1 MPGLSGLEV
10 LPRMKKLDS
19 SVRIVMVSTVE
30 ELEAADA
37 AVHEGADDHIM
48 KPVNLHL
55 LRSIINDLV
64 E

>member
-1 MPGLSGLEV
+1 MNIE
-10 LPRMKKLDS
+10 PRYALRRRVGEKY
-19 SVRIVMVSTVE
+19 R
-30 ELEAADA
+30 LEAADA
-37 AVHEGADDHIM
+37 EVHKGADDHIM